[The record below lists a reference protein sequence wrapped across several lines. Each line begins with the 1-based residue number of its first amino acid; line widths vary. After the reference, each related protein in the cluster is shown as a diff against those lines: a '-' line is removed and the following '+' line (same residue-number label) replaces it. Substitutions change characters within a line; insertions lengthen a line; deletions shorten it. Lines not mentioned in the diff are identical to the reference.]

1 MTIQIRS
8 AVISILHVSRY
19 AMITVL
25 LILRAFDHLR
35 IRPLLACDL
44 LFAFSFVRVLLCLIG
59 LTKATEVLWA
69 KC

>member
-19 AMITVL
+19 AMITVS
-25 LILRAFDHLR
+25 LILRVFDHLR
-35 IRPLLACDL
+35 IGPLLACI

-59 LTKATEVLWA
+59 LTKGTEVLWA
-69 KC
+69 KN